1 MQEDED
7 QIENR
12 SESRTTMVYRPLL
25 VEGEEFVGFC
35 LAKNI
40 SSAGMMGRFYTDC
53 EVGAPVT
60 VHFNDF
66 IAIPGSIVW
75 SNDGKIGVKFDV
87 PIDVAEILAE
97 LARPRKQ
104 GKVNRAPR
112 LPIEA
117 KGEVICEGRTLPVEL
132 KDISQNGVKLRTH
145 YLLKG
150 DEALITVDGLETR
163 KAIVKW
169 ASDGHAGLHFLRPLD
184 FKQLSEWAVRAQMGE

>member
-1 MQEDED
+1 MQGDKGHT
-7 QIENR
+7 ENR
-12 SESRTTMVYRPLL
+12 GEPRTTMVYRPLL
-25 VEGEEFVGFC
+25 VEGEQFVGFC

-53 EVGAPVT
+53 SEGAPVT

-66 IAIPGSIVW
+66 LAIPGSIVW
-75 SNDGKIGVKFDV
+75 SKDGKIGVKFDE
-87 PIDVAEILAE
+87 PIDVADILAQ
-97 LARPRKQ
+97 LARPRRQ

-132 KDISQNGVKLRTH
+132 TDISQNGAKLRTH

-150 DEALITVDGLETR
+150 DEALITVDGLESR

-169 ASDGHAGLHFLRPLD
+169 ARDGHVGLHFLRPLG
-184 FKQLSEWAVRAQMGE
+184 FEQLSEWAVRVQIGE